1 MVHFQREE
9 GRGVGGGSTCYEF
22 LHPLCEVLSTGA
34 YSRFFLQTF
43 IVNKWLQI
51 YENHIY
57 IYICELRL
65 KRGMWIVS

>member
-1 MVHFQREE
+1 MLRISAPFIRSTFD
-9 GRGVGGGSTCYEF
+9 GRLF
-22 LHPLCEVLSTGA
+22 PL
-34 YSRFFLQTF
+34 FLQTF

-57 IYICELRL
+57 IYIYIYICELRL